1 MRKKEW
7 YKEHIMTRIKD
18 KRIGWK
24 PREDSKSF
32 RVQLR
37 NEVKQNPNS
46 TFNTIFNEDNSISIS
61 AELKSKR

>member
-1 MRKKEW
+1 
-7 YKEHIMTRIKD
+7 MTRIKD
-18 KRIGWK
+18 NWTDWK

>member
-1 MRKKEW
+1 
-7 YKEHIMTRIKD
+7 MTRIKD

-46 TFNTIFNEDNSISIS
+46 TFNTIFKEDNSISIS